1 MRIASIKKHT
11 VVLGCGISGLSVA
24 HFLSK
29 KTDDFIVLEKSGKTG
44 GNIHSKVID
53 GYVVENGPNT
63 VLLNNESIKSLIKE
77 VGLWDKMS
85 TPLKTAENNRYVL
98 HQNKLQLLPRNPI
111 EFIKS
116 PLLKWHEK
124 LRLLKEPF
132 VKPHK
137 GDTSL
142 ANFISKRFG
151 KAILTQFVEPFVT
164 GIYSGNPKKM
174 SAKHTLK
181 MVWEAEQKHGS
192 VIKGLMKKEK
202 TPKAQM
208 FNFPKG
214 LSELT
219 DKISRILEDKIQCN
233 TEITRISKTEDSY
246 QIIDSENNTIYCQK
260 IISTI
265 PAHALSK
272 IIDDFNIIAHLN
284 AVEYVPVDVFHFG
297 FDKKDVKNQAQGF
310 GVLSKPSDNKHFLG
324 ILFNSRIFPH
334 VSPKNKELFTVIVGG
349 SRQSELCSLEK
360 GELEKIILEE
370 LMELIQC
377 QKAPSFKNHTSYIK
391 GIPQYNLELDQLILE
406 IGKFENNFP
415 NFHILGNYFNGV
427 SVSDCVKKSEELIE
441 NIHFNNN

>member
-164 GIYSGNPKKM
+164 GIYSGNPKK
-174 SAKHTLK
+174 
-181 MVWEAEQKHGS
+181 
-192 VIKGLMKKEK
+192 
-202 TPKAQM
+202 
-208 FNFPKG
+208 
-214 LSELT
+214 
-219 DKISRILEDKIQCN
+219 
-233 TEITRISKTEDSY
+233 
-246 QIIDSENNTIYCQK
+246 
-260 IISTI
+260 
-265 PAHALSK
+265 
-272 IIDDFNIIAHLN
+272 
-284 AVEYVPVDVFHFG
+284 
-297 FDKKDVKNQAQGF
+297 
-310 GVLSKPSDNKHFLG
+310 
-324 ILFNSRIFPH
+324 
-334 VSPKNKELFTVIVGG
+334 
-349 SRQSELCSLEK
+349 
-360 GELEKIILEE
+360 
-370 LMELIQC
+370 
-377 QKAPSFKNHTSYIK
+377 
-391 GIPQYNLELDQLILE
+391 
-406 IGKFENNFP
+406 
-415 NFHILGNYFNGV
+415 
-427 SVSDCVKKSEELIE
+427 
-441 NIHFNNN
+441 